1 MFYANSADPDQIP
14 HSLASDLGLQCLPIT
29 LLGVTRLKWVN
40 LSTMATSLQ
49 QKIYGPPNNGCHKEV
64 VLYVPRMPFRFTWL
78 IFMVIDNKVLL
89 YKKKKKKKK
98 NVIAPDNMGYQATI
112 FLISPQKG
120 MLWILTKS
128 ALISFKHLQ
137 QTEINRSCNKTT
149 EHLF

>member
-1 MFYANSADPDQIP
+1 
-14 HSLASDLGLQCLPIT
+14 
-29 LLGVTRLKWVN
+29 
-40 LSTMATSLQ
+40 MATSLQ
-49 QKIYGPPNNGCHKEV
+49 QKIYGSPNNGCHKEV
-64 VLYVPRMPFRFTWL
+64 VLYVPRMPFRFKWL

-89 YKKKKKKKK
+89 NKTKKK

-137 QTEINRSCNKTT
+137 QTEINRSCNKTI
-149 EHLF
+149 EYLF